1 MDFITS
7 KAMIIAVGI
16 FVTVIIT
23 SSVFIILGY
32 VLDIYGNI
40 SKIDYAY
47 LTNIDDYSRYNEVTL
62 NGVDILNMC
71 NKFKNNKN
79 KVTINNI
86 PAFGTK
92 GSYDDSV
99 LRSNYKL
106 TSIVDEIT
114 GHVTINIE
122 RVK

>member
-32 VLDIYGNI
+32 VLDIYGNV

-47 LTNIDDYSRYNEVTL
+47 IMQVGEYDRYNNVILSGTEV
-62 NGVDILNMC
+62 LNMC
-71 NKFKNNKN
+71 NKFKNDK
-79 KVTINNI
+79 KVTINNK
-86 PAFGTK
+86 PNFGVK
-92 GSYDDSV
+92 GSYNDSA
-99 LRSNYKL
+99 LRVKYKL
-106 TSIVDEIT
+106 TTIIDDET
-114 GHVTINIE
+114 GNVIINIGNTGP
-122 RVK
+122 